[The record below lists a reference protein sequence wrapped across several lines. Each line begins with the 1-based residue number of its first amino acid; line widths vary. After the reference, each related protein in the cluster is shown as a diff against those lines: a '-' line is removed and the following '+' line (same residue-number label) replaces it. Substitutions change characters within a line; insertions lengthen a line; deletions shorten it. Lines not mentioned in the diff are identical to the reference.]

1 MDLKEEF
8 MSAPIDIYNGNQAS
22 INWAHRMT
30 TKGLRYLHIRK
41 TSVREAGQTKFL
53 PVKHVSDKVK
63 FSDIITK
70 EHKYKAHYIILW
82 DHLMSKL
89 AIMGKVRRCIHICEN
104 ISAIPTYGDIC
115 HQNSPPKQI
124 SDIDSMYNDSY
135 KMISV
140 V

>member
-1 MDLKEEF
+1 MKRQSITARRSTDSEIYATNECVKILYHISNILEEMDLKEEF

-70 EHKYKAHYIILW
+70 EHKYKAHYIIL
-82 DHLMSKL
+82 
-89 AIMGKVRRCIHICEN
+89 
-104 ISAIPTYGDIC
+104 
-115 HQNSPPKQI
+115 
-124 SDIDSMYNDSY
+124 
-135 KMISV
+135 
-140 V
+140 